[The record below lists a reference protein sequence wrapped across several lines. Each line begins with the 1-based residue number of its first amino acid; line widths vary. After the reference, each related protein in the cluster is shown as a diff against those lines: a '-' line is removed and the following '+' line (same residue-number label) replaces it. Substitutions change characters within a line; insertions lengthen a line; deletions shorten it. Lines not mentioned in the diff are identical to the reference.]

1 MGGLRR
7 GGLGVGVCVCV
18 GTEPL
23 AGVLCAVGVAGEV
36 AEEDGVEVG
45 PVEREQASF
54 SGGTDEGT

>member
-1 MGGLRR
+1 M
-7 GGLGVGVCVCV
+7 GGLGVCVR
-18 GTEPL
+18 TEPL

-45 PVEREQASF
+45 PVEREEASF